1 MVLGKNPRVVG
12 AAGANELRSQLPTQ
26 TRADEASFARMQA
39 MREVAK
45 LSMLR
50 VHYSRALRRAAVARP
65 RPTIGW
71 EQFSVGDVVYFFRE
85 RKAIPKKLKL
95 IQRRRLALRRW
106 HGPGVLLALQ
116 GGNVPTAGY
125 VAFRGNITK
134 VAMEHMRHA
143 SALERL
149 TAGDWE
155 EVLNEVIAANED
167 VAQPPALQDGAPLET
182 VPELDDVER
191 GDDGQPRPDQ
201 V

>member
-1 MVLGKNPRVVG
+1 MVL
-12 AAGANELRSQLPTQ
+12 EFFLP
-26 TRADEASFARMQA
+26 
-39 MREVAK
+39 
-45 LSMLR
+45 
-50 VHYSRALRRAAVARP
+50 Y
-65 RPTIGW
+65 
-71 EQFSVGDVVYFFRE
+71 
-85 RKAIPKKLKL
+85 
-95 IQRRRLALRRW
+95 
-106 HGPGVLLALQ
+106 

-167 VAQPPALQDGAPLET
+167 VAQPPALQDGAPFDA

-201 V
+201 AQRAQQDQQREQPAPGVVVE